1 MKLKTVGL
9 KMKGKI
15 VEYVPVNARII
26 YFRTHEEFKGW
37 SLESEIIELTAT
49 SVTIRA
55 IVKNAEGRIIA
66 TGLAQEEKGNGYINQ
81 TSFVENCDTSSWGR
95 ALSNLGIGIETS
107 IASYDEV
114 YTAQAKQAAPPPPK
128 PKPKP
133 KPPVKVVL
141 SPMQPE
147 KWQKGVDYAKANG
160 VDKLLSFFAMSA
172 IDLNTM
178 KDAIK

>member
-1 MKLKTVGL
+1 MKLKTVDI
-9 KMKGKI
+9 KGKA
-15 VEYVPVNARII
+15 YVPVNARIT

-66 TGLAQEEKGNGYINQ
+66 TGLAQEEKGNGYINK

-114 YTAQAKQAAPPPPK
+114 YTAQEKQAAPPPPK
-128 PKPKP
+128 PKPLAQKP
-133 KPPVKVVL
+133 VVKVKPIL
-141 SPMQPE
+141 TPKNE
-147 KWQKGVDYAKANG
+147 ANWKKGVAYAREHGMN
-160 VDKLLSFFAMSA
+160 KLLSFYNLSDSDAKIMSNA
-172 IDLNTM
+172 I
-178 KDAIK
+178 

>member
-1 MKLKTVGL
+1 MKLKTVDI
-9 KMKGKI
+9 KGKA
-15 VEYVPVNARII
+15 YVPVNARMM
-26 YFRTHEEFKGW
+26 YFSTHEEFKGY
-37 SLESEIIELTAT
+37 SLDSEIIELTAT
-49 SVTIRA
+49 SVTIKA
-55 IVKNAEGRIIA
+55 IVRNVEGRIIA
-66 TGLAQEEKGNGYINQ
+66 SGLANENKNDGYINK
-81 TSFVENCDTSSWGR
+81 TSFIENCETSAWGR
-95 ALSNLGIGIETS
+95 ALSNLGIGIDTS

-114 YTAQAKQAAPPPPK
+114 FTAQAKQAAPPPPK

-172 IDLNTM
+172 IDLKTM